1 MLKYFH
7 LPSSNYLQNIVKIQF
22 KNKYVKRIDVTVPIV
37 ICPDDL
43 NVNGTVEG
51 LRFTR
56 SNPMSRS
63 EQDSTTTL
71 RI

>member
-1 MLKYFH
+1 M
-7 LPSSNYLQNIVKIQF
+7 
-22 KNKYVKRIDVTVPIV
+22 KRIDVTVPIV

-51 LRFTR
+51 LRLTR